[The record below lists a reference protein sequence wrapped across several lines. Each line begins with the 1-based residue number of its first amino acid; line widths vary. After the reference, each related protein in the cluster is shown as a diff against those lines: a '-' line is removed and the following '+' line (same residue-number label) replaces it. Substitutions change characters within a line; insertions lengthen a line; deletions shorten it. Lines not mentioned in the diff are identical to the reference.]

1 MASQCSPR
9 YRFSSFARLF
19 AQVYLSHVNVPLD
32 PALQSRGCV
41 TKPIAISHAPPTA
54 HHRPGSQRSRL
65 RSHRSHDRMTGPGT
79 RHPPPPGG
87 RRALARVDAA
97 PPLLAPTR
105 SARLASGSGSFA
117 GARLLLTV
125 GCRSQLCPS
134 RRAPRR
140 ARATSGAVSL
150 RSTAPPSRSP
160 WLAGRCGVLSIG
172 DRSPT
177 SPAPV
182 GATSPGSLAGLSS
195 RPRPSGRNHL
205 AAPKA
210 QRGGGSRAQR
220 GTGVG
225 SPSPENSGEQR
236 SGSEPV
242 QWQRP
247 GRPYPPRTERRP
259 PSGPA
264 AIIRLHQKNV
274 GARRVPLDWPPG
286 SMPRPAGFLNPSLL
300 SASTAQRSDCPS
312 DLRDT
317 WLIYHSDVI
326 RPSG

>member
-1 MASQCSPR
+1 MPWTESTP
-9 YRFSSFARLF
+9 
-19 AQVYLSHVNVPLD
+19 
-32 PALQSRGCV
+32 
-41 TKPIAISHAPPTA
+41 
-54 HHRPGSQRSRL
+54 RL
-65 RSHRSHDRMTGPGT
+65 RSLPPLAPLVSPPARARSRARGCSWPWIAGPGSA
-79 RHPPPPGG
+79 RRAALRAALG
-87 RRALARVDAA
+87 RRPA
-97 PPLLAPTR
+97 
-105 SARLASGSGSFA
+105 
-117 GARLLLTV
+117 
-125 GCRSQLCPS
+125 PS
-134 RRAPRR
+134 R
-140 ARATSGAVSL
+140 S

-160 WLAGRCGVLSIG
+160 GLAGRCGVLSIG

-286 SMPRPAGFLNPSLL
+286 SAPRPAFIPQLIAPAG
-300 SASTAQRSDCPS
+300 TAQRPD
-312 DLRDT
+312 
-317 WLIYHSDVI
+317 Y
-326 RPSG
+326 RPVLCDHLADR